1 MTWAALI
8 LRLLILNLDL
18 HFRSGRKFYR
28 FNDVEIVR
36 EFERKKEKKK
46 EIGKTAFVKKRERFR
61 RERLKVKSTRPKD
74 HRFSNQKMIRRMYR
88 NC

>member
-18 HFRSGRKFYR
+18 HFRDGKKLYQFESVG
-28 FNDVEIVR
+28 IVR
-36 EFERKKEKKK
+36 EIEKKKEKKK
-46 EIGKTAFVKKRERFR
+46 EYRKSFPVIKVKFR
-61 RERLKVKSTRPKD
+61 RTRVKVSTKPKD